1 MDKKQTTFNKTT
13 NRTKMKDDINKELK
27 RKIREVEQWVRND
40 LPRRVGK
47 TAVINGMK

>member
-1 MDKKQTTFNKTT
+1 MN
-13 NRTKMKDDINKELK
+13 DDINKELK
-27 RKIREVEQWVRND
+27 RKIREVDRWVRND